1 MCYVGT
7 IQIQDIIYQYRL
19 SNFELYIFNYE
30 APFIKWKP
38 IIEIIKDDWI
48 VLRDNMGIDIYAK
61 LDNARLTSA
70 FEYKFDVLA
79 IVVCASGA
87 CKDIDKGELK
97 FNEMCIQSDIL
108 DCFFRH
114 DKTYRREM
122 LEILASEFQIEE
134 LPKFEKREEFRF
146 VLDNVEYNCKFTTVS
161 QGYEKESINGFRNA
175 LIISSSE
182 IDDVEKAWKIMKT
195 VKKFIQFISQ
205 SAAVTF
211 ANPVRMVQSGN
222 YNDINIYMNVRPDE
236 NATIRKELV
245 IEYDEIKDGLGKLF
259 EMFYRD
265 EICNRSLFICDSQKI
280 TYMDIMNIC
289 AAFEAQFRESYG
301 NKYKIQK
308 QEDVKNKLVKFIENH
323 KTELINENEEEAY
336 SDTMQG
342 LKNVTETLQARI
354 QQSLDELEND
364 YGKERI
370 KARFMV
376 DYENMPCRIKNSR
389 NAMDHGRKNYKLS
402 YNEYLD
408 SELLRAIVYMLAL
421 KKAGIVDK
429 NKLISVID
437 KISYNR

>member
-1 MCYVGT
+1 MVKLIASDLDGT
-7 IQIQDIIYQYRL
+7 ILRKGAQSVEPSTIKAIEQLVNKGMYFAPASGRQIVSLKRL
-19 SNFELYIFNYE
+19 FEPVSDKLVYIAENGALCEYKGE
-30 APFIKWKP
+30 VIAKTPMDRKLALE
-38 IIEIIKDDWI
+38 IIEDVYEQPDCEVLISGQHTAYIKPKTEEYHYRMTKVVNYKTTLIDKFTDVDEDI
-48 VLRDNMGIDIYAK
+48 LKIAVCDLSGIDNSK
-61 LDNARLTSA
+61 EHFFSKWNG
-70 FEYKFDVLA
+70 K
-79 IVVCASGA
+79 AS
-87 CKDIDKGELK
+87 I
-97 FNEMCIQSDIL
+97 
-108 DCFFRH
+108 
-114 DKTYRREM
+114 
-122 LEILASEFQIEE
+122 
-134 LPKFEKREEFRF
+134 
-146 VLDNVEYNCKFTTVS
+146 TVS
-161 QGYEKESINGFRNA
+161 GDLYLDFMESSVTKGKAMHQLQQYFG
-175 LIISSSE
+175 LSE
-182 IDDVEKAWKIMKT
+182 DECMAFGD
-195 VKKFIQFISQ
+195 
-205 SAAVTF
+205 
-211 ANPVRMVQSGN
+211 N
-222 YNDINIYMNVRPDE
+222 YNDIDIYMNVRPDE

-336 SDTMQG
+336 SDIMQG